1 MKNITPHQDKA
12 SNLEDNQVIIS
23 NTTVATVKDAQGN
36 THPLNIAQFGDYIL
50 HNYTN
55 FNFMWADIF
64 NSYRR
69 SHNMDEVLSQLKSGL
84 DQISCDYIDKH
95 EQLLDIVPY
104 YQDTF
109 LKEEFLWTDTDKA
122 LRQHYEKLIQSGTV
136 PFLQNVN
143 CEWGSSLTNMY
154 GLYDLPQA
162 VINQVAGKAIVDGG
176 AYIGDTVLVFKH
188 FFTQSKIIAFEPVS
202 KNYEQLTSMFQDAID
217 KGTVEAINLGLGAQK
232 STMRIS
238 RLQGDVDAMASV
250 TYDFKVN
257 ELYEDINV
265 ITLDSYVNEHQVSVG
280 LIKLDVEGF
289 EEDILKG
296 SLKTITT
303 QKPILVIAM
312 YHHPEQFYGIK
323 SYLETLNLGYKFR
336 IRRSCLST
344 PLCDLVLIAYQD

>member
-1 MKNITPHQDKA
+1 
-12 SNLEDNQVIIS
+12 
-23 NTTVATVKDAQGN
+23 
-36 THPLNIAQFGDYIL
+36 
-50 HNYTN
+50 
-55 FNFMWADIF
+55 MWADIF

-95 EQLLDIVPY
+95 EQLLDIAPY

-136 PFLQNVN
+136 PFLQNAN
-143 CEWGSSLTNMY
+143 YEWGSSLTNMY
-154 GLYDLPQA
+154 GLYDLPQSTL
-162 VINQVAGKAIVDGG
+162 NNLAGKTIVDGG

-188 FFTQSKIIAFEPVS
+188 FFAQSKIIAFEPVS
-202 KNYEQLTSMFQDAID
+202 KNYKQLTSMFQEAID

-238 RLQGDVDAMASV
+238 RVQGEVDSMASLIRD
-250 TYDFKVN
+250 YKVDT
-257 ELYEDINV
+257 LYEDIKV
-265 ITLDSYVNEHQVSVG
+265 ITLDSFVSEHQVSVG
-280 LIKLDVEGF
+280 LIKLDGEGF

-296 SLKTITT
+296 ALHTITT

-312 YHHPEQFYGIK
+312 YHHPEQFYGMK
-323 SYLETLNLGYKFR
+323 SYLESLNLGYKFR
-336 IRRSCLST
+336 VRRSCYGS
-344 PLCDLVLIAYQD
+344 PLCELVLIAYQD